1 MDIPGL
7 IQSYGYL
14 AVAVGTFLEG
24 ESVLLT
30 AGAAAF
36 HGYLWMPAI
45 ILIATLSGFLGD
57 QISFYAGRK
66 YGNRLLARFP
76 ALQLRATRVSALLER
91 HNVSFILAVRFMYGL
106 RVAGPMVMGMSNIH
120 WSRFLIL
127 NLTGAVIW
135 AITIASIGYGLGQGF
150 VYLLRFLDAKE
161 VWLLIA
167 LLLPAI
173 IWRFVVRR
181 KYSARSKHS

>member
-1 MDIPGL
+1 
-7 IQSYGYL
+7 
-14 AVAVGTFLEG
+14 
-24 ESVLLT
+24 
-30 AGAAAF
+30 AA
-36 HGYLWMPAI
+36 
-45 ILIATLSGFLGD
+45 
-57 QISFYAGRK
+57 
-66 YGNRLLARFP
+66 
-76 ALQLRATRVSALLER
+76 RVSALLER

-150 VYLLRFLDAKE
+150 GYLLRFLDAKE

-173 IWRFVVRR
+173 
-181 KYSARSKHS
+181 

>member
-66 YGNRLLARFP
+66 YGIPRLAAACDACQRP
-76 ALQLRATRVSALLER
+76 
-91 HNVSFILAVRFMYGL
+91 
-106 RVAGPMVMGMSNIH
+106 
-120 WSRFLIL
+120 
-127 NLTGAVIW
+127 TGA
-135 AITIASIGYGLGQGF
+135 
-150 VYLLRFLDAKE
+150 
-161 VWLLIA
+161 
-167 LLLPAI
+167 P
-173 IWRFVVRR
+173 
-181 KYSARSKHS
+181 